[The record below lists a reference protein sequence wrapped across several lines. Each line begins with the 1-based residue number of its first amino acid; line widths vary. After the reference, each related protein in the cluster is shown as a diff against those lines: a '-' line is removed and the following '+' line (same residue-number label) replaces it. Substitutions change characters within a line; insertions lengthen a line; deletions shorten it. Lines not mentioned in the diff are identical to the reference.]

1 MQRYFAKDKVENTFI
16 LEPLDYHHIKHVMR
30 MQENE
35 QIEIVFKGI
44 LYLACVK
51 NIIGDVFIELLKEI
65 DKEQQSEVQ
74 KTICIPYLKEQKLDF
89 ILQKAT
95 ELGVD
100 EILLVPLERSIIK
113 AKEEKEDRKLERWM
127 RIVKEASEQSKRL
140 YIPKIVPLKEV
151 TVLQKLEGLK
161 LICIAQRECKSIK
174 KVMKMN
180 HECAKINIVI
190 GPEGGFSPREEEI
203 FLQMGF
209 IPVHLGKRVLRTET
223 VPLYLLSILNYEL
236 ME

>member
-1 MQRYFAKDKVENTFI
+1 MQRYFAKEKIENTFI
-16 LEPLDYHHIKHVMR
+16 LEDLDYHHIKNVMR
-30 MQENE
+30 MKEKE
-35 QIEIVFKGI
+35 EIEIVIDGI

-51 NIIGDVFIELLKEI
+51 NIIGDISVELLKELPF
-65 DKEQQSEVQ
+65 KQEKEVQ
-74 KTICIPYLKEQKLDF
+74 KTICIPYLKEQKMDL

-100 EILLVPLERSIIK
+100 EIILIPLERSIIK
-113 AKEEKEDRKLERWM
+113 NKEEKENKKIERWM

-140 YIPKIVPLKEV
+140 HIPKIIPLKD
-151 TVLQKLEGLK
+151 LEPLKNLRGMK

-174 KVMKMN
+174 KVVKTG
-180 HECAKINIVI
+180 CVCDKINMVI
-190 GPEGGFSPREEEI
+190 GPEGGFSPKEEET
-203 FLQMGF
+203 FFQMGF
-209 IPVHLGKRVLRTET
+209 IPVHLGRRVLRTET

>member
-1 MQRYFAKDKVENTFI
+1 
-16 LEPLDYHHIKHVMR
+16 
-30 MQENE
+30 
-35 QIEIVFKGI
+35 
-44 LYLACVK
+44 
-51 NIIGDVFIELLKEI
+51 
-65 DKEQQSEVQ
+65 
-74 KTICIPYLKEQKLDF
+74 
-89 ILQKAT
+89 
-95 ELGVD
+95 
-100 EILLVPLERSIIK
+100 
-113 AKEEKEDRKLERWM
+113 M

-151 TVLQKLEGLK
+151 NALQKLEGLK

>member
-1 MQRYFAKDKVENTFI
+1 MQRYFAKEKIENTFI
-16 LEPLDYHHIKHVMR
+16 LEDLDYHHIKNVMR
-30 MQENE
+30 MKEKE
-35 QIEIVFKGI
+35 EIEIVIDGI

-51 NIIGDVFIELLKEI
+51 NIIGDISVELLKELPFKQ
-65 DKEQQSEVQ
+65 DKEVQ
-74 KTICIPYLKEQKLDF
+74 KTICIPYLKEQKMDL

-100 EILLVPLERSIIK
+100 EIILIPLERSIIK
-113 AKEEKEDRKLERWM
+113 NKEEKENKKLERWT

-140 YIPKIVPLKEV
+140 HIPKIIPLKD
-151 TVLQKLEGLK
+151 LESLKNLRGLK

-174 KVMKMN
+174 KVVKTGV
-180 HECAKINIVI
+180 ECDKISMVV
-190 GPEGGFSPREEEI
+190 GPEGGFSPKEEEL

-209 IPVHLGKRVLRTET
+209 IPVHLGKRILRTET

>member
-1 MQRYFAKDKVENTFI
+1 MQRYFAQEKRENTFI

-35 QIEIVFKGI
+35 EIEVVFKGI

-51 NIIGDVFIELLKEI
+51 NIIGDVSIELIKAFPE
-65 DKEQQSEVQ
+65 KQEKEVQ
-74 KTICIPYLKEQKLDF
+74 KTICIPYLKEQKMDF

-100 EILLVPLERSIIK
+100 EIILIPLERSVIK
-113 AKEEKEDRKLERWM
+113 TKEEKEERKLDRWM
-127 RIVKEASEQSKRL
+127 RIVKEAAEQSKRIHL
-140 YIPKIVPLKEV
+140 PKILLLKD
-151 TVLQKLEGLK
+151 LKALENLHGLK

-174 KVMKMN
+174 KVVKTGA
-180 HECAKINIVI
+180 ECDKISMVV
-190 GPEGGFSPREEEI
+190 GPEGGFSPKEEEL

-209 IPVHLGKRVLRTET
+209 VPVHLGKRILRTET

>member
-35 QIEIVFKGI
+35 EIEIVFKGI

-74 KTICIPYLKEQKLDF
+74 KIICIPYLKEQKLDF

-113 AKEEKEDRKLERWM
+113 TKEEKEERKLERWM

-151 TVLQKLEGLK
+151 TALQNLEGLK

-209 IPVHLGKRVLRTET
+209 IPVHLGRRVLRTET